1 MTRAKDEQSYMEEAC
16 GILIKDGGYRMAW
29 VGYAEENENK
39 SITPVAHAGF
49 NDGYLDTVNV
59 SWADV
64 ECGHGPTGTA
74 VRTGQAAICRNMQ
87 EDPKL
92 KPWRERAIKRG
103 YASSIGLPLKDSG
116 EAFGALT
123 IYSTNPDPFTDDE
136 VKLLTEFAD
145 DLAYGITAIR
155 LREAHA
161 HVEEVLRRDKETLEK
176 LVNEQA
182 NQMVKAQLE
191 VEKSKRLSD
200 IGQLASTIA
209 HELRNPLVA
218 IKMAAYNIKRKA
230 ANPNLD
236 KHIENINKKV
246 AESDLI
252 IQNVLNFSKTKIPK
266 FEHVNLCDIIKENL
280 ATVSSKYKDWNVE
293 LKEKYECEAGGPIEA
308 DPAQM
313 AAIFSNILDNAY
325 QALPDKAGSI
335 DISVLQEGGADY
347 VVRVKDS
354 GLGISEENLAKIFDP
369 FFTTK
374 ARGTGLGLTVCKEL
388 IALHGGK
395 LEIGSKLGEGTTVT
409 ITLPKKH

>member
-1 MTRAKDEQSYMEEAC
+1 
-16 GILIKDGGYRMAW
+16 
-29 VGYAEENENK
+29 
-39 SITPVAHAGF
+39 
-49 NDGYLDTVNV
+49 
-59 SWADV
+59 
-64 ECGHGPTGTA
+64 
-74 VRTGQAAICRNMQ
+74 
-87 EDPKL
+87 
-92 KPWRERAIKRG
+92 
-103 YASSIGLPLKDSG
+103 
-116 EAFGALT
+116 
-123 IYSTNPDPFTDDE
+123 
-136 VKLLTEFAD
+136 
-145 DLAYGITAIR
+145 
-155 LREAHA
+155 
-161 HVEEVLRRDKETLEK
+161 
-176 LVNEQA
+176 
-182 NQMVKAQLE
+182 MVKAQLE